1 VSDLHH
7 AGRKPP
13 VTWGERVRYHRE
25 NAGKTMG
32 DLARFLGVS
41 VVRVSNLERN
51 CSPRLGLDESLKIAA
66 WLGIDARELGPVRGP
81 MVSDIDAQVAQFH
94 RAFGYPV
101 RSVPAVPESA
111 NEIRLRLRL
120 ILEEFQELV
129 EAHTRGDL
137 FSWVNDAFHDIRNHI
152 DSTMPDDVDL
162 VATADALADLDYV
175 IAGTRLTYGIP
186 GAEVAA
192 EVHASNMRKVGGK
205 PDENGKLQ
213 KPDGWTPPNVEGVL
227 RRAGWKP

>member
-1 VSDLHH
+1 
-7 AGRKPP
+7 
-13 VTWGERVRYHRE
+13 
-25 NAGKTMG
+25 
-32 DLARFLGVS
+32 
-41 VVRVSNLERN
+41 
-51 CSPRLGLDESLKIAA
+51 
-66 WLGIDARELGPVRGP
+66 
-81 MVSDIDAQVAQFH
+81 VSDIDAQVAQFH

-101 RSVPAVPESA
+101 LSVPAVPESA
-111 NEIRLRLRL
+111 DEIRLRLRL

-129 EAHTRGDL
+129 EAHTDDEFGQPPSLRRAFEFIEQWIRERAV
-137 FSWVNDAFHDIRNHI
+137 FS
-152 DSTMPDDVDL
+152 VDL
-162 VATADALADLDYV
+162 PATADALADLDYV

-213 KPDGWTPPNVEGVL
+213 KPDGWTPPDVEGVL